1 MVTATSQKI
10 KLMGILLWLCT
21 LLMGAFLPIFMLVPS
36 LIFCVMKKEDF
47 YIMAQGKEALNFS
60 ITVSIV
66 YGIIFFMTIFLKND
80 ILMPAVYLVLLI
92 SLIVNTIGL
101 VYAIKGKVFRIPF
114 GLKLIK

>member
-10 KLMGILLWLCT
+10 KLLGVLLWLGT

-60 ITVSIV
+60 ITVSVV
-66 YGIIFFMTIFLKND
+66 YGIIFALTVVLKNGT
-80 ILMPAVYLVLLI
+80 LMPAVYLVLLI
-92 SLIVNTIGL
+92 SLVVNTIGL
-101 VYAIKGKVFRIPF
+101 VYAIKGKVFRVPF